1 MLLDVVEEVERV
13 RSSRLSD
20 VGDEIIFMAAC
31 LFFSGDEVGDCFPK
45 NYRKKKFNETVIRKI
60 TPYEET

>member
-1 MLLDVVEEVERV
+1 MGSQRKSVPLSCWSVERDVLLDVVDDVERV
-13 RSSRLSD
+13 RSSKLSD

-45 NYRKKKFNETVIRKI
+45 KL
-60 TPYEET
+60 

>member
-45 NYRKKKFNETVIRKI
+45 NYRKKI
-60 TPYEET
+60 